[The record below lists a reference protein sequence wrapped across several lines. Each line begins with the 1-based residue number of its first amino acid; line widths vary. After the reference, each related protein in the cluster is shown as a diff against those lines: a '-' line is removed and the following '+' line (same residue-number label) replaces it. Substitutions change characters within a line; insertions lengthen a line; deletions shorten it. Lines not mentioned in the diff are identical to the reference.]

1 MSLTIGVDIGGT
13 KVGGGLVDPDGNVL
27 ASARRPTPADDTAG
41 VIQAVREVV
50 SELRGDRD
58 DIEAVGIGA
67 AGWISSDRST
77 VMLAPNLSWK
87 DEPLRDKV
95 AAAIDLPVVVENDA
109 NVAIWGEH
117 RFGAAR
123 GHRSSV
129 LYTIGTGVGGGVV
142 VKDNLL
148 RGTHGVAAEIG
159 HMRSVMPGGR
169 ACGCGRTGCLEQ
181 YASGRALT
189 RAAQEGAKK
198 DPDKAKILLEL
209 AGGDPDAV
217 TGRQITEAAGAGDE
231 VALAAF
237 DFVGHYLGNSAADM
251 VNLIDPGII
260 LIAGGVVDAGDLLLE
275 PVRRHYREALGN
287 RAEVPV
293 AEVRPAELG
302 SEAGVIGAA
311 DLARHRGDL
320 G

>member
-27 ASARRPTPADDTAG
+27 ATSRRPTPADDTAG
-41 VIQAVREVV
+41 VIQAVKEVV
-50 SELRGDRD
+50 AELRADRD

-67 AGWISSDRST
+67 AGWISADRST

-159 HMRSVMPGGR
+159 HIRSVMPGGR
-169 ACGCGRTGCLEQ
+169 DCGCGRTGCLEQ

-189 RAAQEGAKK
+189 RAAKDGARE
-198 DPDKAKILLEL
+198 DPDKAQILLKL
-209 AGGDPDAV
+209 AGGDPEAI
-217 TGRQITEAAGAGDE
+217 TGRQTTEAARAGDE

-237 DFVGHYLGNSAADM
+237 DTVGYYLGNSAADM
-251 VNLIDPGII
+251 VNLIDPGVI
-260 LIAGGVVDAGDLLLE
+260 LIAGGVVDAGDLLLD
-275 PVRRHYREALGN
+275 PVRKHYTEALAN

-293 AEVRPAELG
+293 AEVHPAELG
-302 SEAGVIGAA
+302 SKAGVIGAA

-320 G
+320 T

>member
-13 KVGGGLVDPDGNVL
+13 KVGGGLVDEDGNVL
-27 ASARRPTPADDTAG
+27 ATTRRPTPADDTTG
-41 VIQAVREVV
+41 VIQAVKEVV
-50 SELRGDRD
+50 EELRAGHE
-58 DIEAVGIGA
+58 IEAVGIGA

-95 AAAIDLPVVVENDA
+95 AAVIDLPVVVENDA

-123 GHRSSV
+123 KHRSSV
-129 LYTIGTGVGGGVV
+129 LYTIGTGVGGGIV

-159 HMRSVMPGGR
+159 HIRSVMPGGR
-169 ACGCGRTGCLEQ
+169 ECGCGRVGCLEQ

-189 RAAQEGAKK
+189 RAAREGAKA
-198 DPDKAKILLEL
+198 DPTRAAALLKL
-209 AGGDPDAV
+209 AGGDPEAIS
-217 TGRQITEAAGAGDE
+217 GRQVTEAAREGDE

-237 DFVGHYLGNSAADM
+237 DSIGFYLGNSAADM
-251 VNLIDPGII
+251 VNLIDPGVI
-260 LIAGGVVDAGDLLLE
+260 LIAGGVVDAGELLLE
-275 PVRRHYREALGN
+275 PIRRHYLAALAN

-293 AEVRPAELG
+293 AEVRAAELG
-302 SEAGVIGAA
+302 SKAGVIGAA
-311 DLARHRGDL
+311 DLARHREVVP
-320 G
+320 